1 MNLGAEYNRFPGHS
15 LEDLTYHFLITH
27 LLRLSCGAVEVS
39 DTRIERCPH
48 KSRATRRQY
57 SHSDH
62 WNSYPGLSKSTVD
75 KFSLLLVFTLS
86 FIGERKA
93 NEPCHPR
100 NRRFHKMPSVD
111 QFVIHKL
118 PSINA
123 SPPPSSW
130 HPQPQQYQ
138 DQHHSRGRGIFRVVI
153 PSHPPEGSSCAAG
166 PGSEDR
172 SARARDPPMYRHRAF
187 ADCAPPD
194 LFQAIRGLGHFPR
207 LSHTATQ
214 RQ

>member
-15 LEDLTYHFLITH
+15 LEDLTDHFLITH
-27 LLRLSCGAVEVS
+27 LLGLSCGAVEVS
-39 DTRIERCPH
+39 DTRIERLPH

-62 WNSYPGLSKSTVD
+62 WNSYPGLSKGTVD

-93 NEPCHPR
+93 NEACHPR

-123 SPPPSSW
+123 SPPASSW
-130 HPQPQQYQ
+130 HPLAQEPA
-138 DQHHSRGRGIFRVVI
+138 H
-153 PSHPPEGSSCAAG
+153 
-166 PGSEDR
+166 
-172 SARARDPPMYRHRAF
+172 
-187 ADCAPPD
+187 
-194 LFQAIRGLGHFPR
+194 
-207 LSHTATQ
+207 
-214 RQ
+214 